1 MVGLC
6 EKLGGLYLSFEIQ
19 RWWVLI
25 FIPLSII
32 IIFFMSKKLKVN
44 KTRKRIM
51 LFLRC
56 TIVILL
62 ILSLSNTAIKWTAKD
77 VTTIFLA
84 DLSDSVKIEK
94 NQIDEFIKESMKYK
108 DKNDSMGIITF
119 GQDSVVDSF
128 VSKNNV
134 FTSIQS
140 EPKGIYTNLETAIHT
155 AFSIMPE
162 YTQKRIVL
170 ITDGEENSGNVLN
183 LAPLLKEQGIDFK
196 VKKIDKLLGEEVSV
210 ENIEVPQSL
219 SIGGEFNVVVTINST
234 VNTDADINLFSGEE
248 NKLREK
254 VKLNKGENKF
264 VFKDIATEG
273 GFLNYKVTI
282 NPANDTNIKNNEATT
297 FTDIKDRPRIL
308 VVQDNDGDAD
318 EIIKIIQGSG
328 IEYDLLRSSSV
339 PTTLQ
344 NLSKYKSIITCNVSA
359 ENLSDKF
366 LNILEAY
373 VKDIGGGFIAIGGD
387 NSFAL
392 GGYFETPLETI
403 LPVYMDLRGR
413 KEIPSM
419 ALNLVIDKSGSMSGA
434 KLALAKEAATRTLDA
449 LKEQD
454 EIGVLTFDDSQY
466 WVVELQNINNKEQIA
481 DDIGTIREGGGTS
494 ILPAIEEAY
503 ESLKLSTAKIKHIIL
518 LTDGQAE
525 RNGYEEVIEAMNKD
539 GITIS
544 TVAIGNGSDTLLLEN
559 IANMGNGRYYY
570 SDEATNVP
578 RIFAKEAFMASR
590 TYLNNEEFTPVI
602 ENYSSVLAGVADNG
616 LPNLLGYIGSSP
628 KNTAQVVLKSGE
640 EDPILTMWRYGLGKT
655 VAWNSDMNGKWSS
668 NYIAWENNM
677 KLWQNIVNW
686 TIDNYESSDANIE
699 VNLQGNKANIKF
711 TTKDMESVVDT
722 EVEVLTP
729 SMEKETVK
737 LYPSSPGEYTGELNL
752 EDTGVYILKGIQ
764 KNGTE
769 ILNTATSGVNLPY
782 SPEYKITSETKV
794 LQQLVESIDGEF
806 ISKPEQV
813 FKGNMEKVQG
823 KKDLTNIFI
832 VIALLLFILDIA
844 FRRLNLPLEK
854 LQRKLKI
861 LKNHKGQ
868 IRKNEKIVED
878 KTFSQELK
886 NKKIKRKIKSI
897 EKSIVEEEK
906 SLDNPLKKSENK
918 FAPKLD
924 TKHKIKE
931 DIELLNTT
939 ALLNNKKKK

>member
-1 MVGLC
+1 MVGLF
-6 EKLGGLYLSFEIQ
+6 EKLGGFNLSFEIQ

-25 FIPLSII
+25 LIPLSLVFIYYI
-32 IIFFMSKKLKVN
+32 SRKLRVDKL
-44 KTRKRIM
+44 RKRIM

-56 TIVILL
+56 TIAILL
-62 ILSLSNTAIKWTAKD
+62 ILALSNTAIKWTSKEI
-77 VTTIFLA
+77 TTIFLA
-84 DLSDSVKIEK
+84 DLSDSVKTEK
-94 NQIDEFIKESMKYK
+94 NQIDEFIKDSIKYK
-108 DKNDSMGIITF
+108 NKNDYIGVIAF
-119 GQDSVVDSF
+119 GEEAIVDSF
-128 VSKNNV
+128 ISKNSSFSGV
-134 FTSIQS
+134 EST
-140 EPKGIYTNLETAIHT
+140 PKGIYTNFETAIHS

-162 YTQKRIVL
+162 YTKKRIVL
-170 ITDGEENSGNVLN
+170 ITDGEENSGKILS
-183 LAPLLKEQGIDFK
+183 LATLLKEKGIDFK
-196 VKKIDKLLGEEVSV
+196 VKKVEKITGEEVSV
-210 ENIEVPQSL
+210 ESIDLPQNL

-234 VNTDADINLFSGEE
+234 INTDAEINLFSGEE
-248 NKLREK
+248 SKLREN

-273 GFLNYKVTI
+273 GFINYKVTI
-282 NPANDTNIKNNEATT
+282 NAVNDTNVKNNEATA

-308 VVQDNDGDAD
+308 VVQDNEGEAN
-318 EIIKIIQGSG
+318 EIIKILQASG

-339 PTTLQ
+339 PTTLE
-344 NLSKYKSIITCNVSA
+344 NLSKYKSVITCNVSA

-373 VKDIGGGFIAIGGD
+373 VKDIGGGFVAVGGD

-449 LKEQD
+449 LREQD
-454 EIGVLTFDDSQY
+454 EIGVLTFDDSQF
-466 WVVELQNINNKEQIA
+466 WVVERQQIKNKGAIVE
-481 DDIGTIREGGGTS
+481 DIGTIREGGGTS

-503 ESLKLSTAKIKHIIL
+503 ESLKESNAKIKHIIL

-525 RNGYEEVIEAMNKD
+525 RAGYEELIEEMNKD

-544 TVAIGNGSDTLLLEN
+544 TVAIGNGSDTVLLEN
-559 IANMGNGRYYY
+559 IAKMGNGRYYY

-602 ENYSSVLAGVADNG
+602 ENYSSILSGVADNG

-628 KNTAQVVLKSGE
+628 KNTAQVVLKSSE

-655 VAWNSDMNGKWSS
+655 IAWNSDMSGKWSS
-668 NYIAWENNM
+668 NYISWENNM
-677 KLWQNIVNW
+677 KLWQNIINW
-686 TIDNYESSDANIE
+686 TIDNHESSDSDME
-699 VNLQGNKANIKF
+699 VNLDGSKAKIKF
-711 TTKDMESVVDT
+711 TTKDLESVVDT

-729 SMEKETVK
+729 SMEKKTVK
-737 LYPSSPGEYTGELNL
+737 LYPSSPGEYEGELDL

-764 KNGTE
+764 KNGNE
-769 ILNTATSGVNLPY
+769 ILSTATSGVNLPY
-782 SPEYKITSETKV
+782 SPEYKIASETTV
-794 LQQLVESIDGEF
+794 LEDLVESIEGEF

-813 FKGNMEKVQG
+813 FKGSVEKVQG

-832 VIALLLFILDIA
+832 IIALLLFILDIA

-854 LQRKLKI
+854 LERKLKI

-868 IRKNEKIVED
+868 IRKNEKVVAD